1 MRRFFSQAWLFLKGQ
16 NAAFSFEE
24 FVLFKAGYPLVT
36 LIFYC
41 LLASYS
47 FSRTDLTYW
56 VVGNSFLLCMNT
68 TLFGLGNA
76 FAAERF
82 FGRIR
87 SVIVAPASKLSLVL
101 QHGFFPSAIAFLM
114 VFFGFFAGSLIFGV
128 DFSRINLWLFALA
141 AFASMFAAAGLGVL
155 LSVFGLITDSMHFVL
170 NLMSYVLM
178 IFCGANFPLSQLP
191 EAAQF
196 FSNLLPLTR
205 GIEAANM
212 LFEGFEAQRF
222 LTLLLGEVMIGILYY
237 VAAACIVKAV
247 ERIARKRASFEV
259 F

>member
-1 MRRFFSQAWLFLKGQ
+1 MRRFFSQAWLYLKGQ

-24 FVLFKAGYPLVT
+24 FVLFKAGYPIITLV
-36 LIFYC
+36 FYC
-41 LLASYS
+41 LLAAFS
-47 FSRTDLTYW
+47 FSKTDLTRW

-68 TLFGLGNA
+68 TLFGLGNT
-76 FAAERF
+76 FAGERY

-87 SVIVAPASKLSLVL
+87 SIIVAPSSKLTLVL
-101 QHGFFPSAIAFLM
+101 QHGFFPSVIAFVM
-114 VFFGFFAGSLIFGV
+114 VFFGFLVGSLLFNV
-128 DFSRINLWLFALA
+128 DFSHINMGLFALIA
-141 AFASMFAAAGLGVL
+141 LIAMFAASGLGVF
-155 LSVFGLITDSMHFVL
+155 LSVFGLISDSMHFVL

-191 EAAQF
+191 HLGQF
-196 FSNLLPLTR
+196 VAKLLPLTR
-205 GIEAANM
+205 TIEAANL
-212 LFEGFEAQRF
+212 LFEGFSTQRL
-222 LTLLLGEVMIGILYY
+222 LTLLFSELLLGIAYY

>member
-24 FVLFKAGYPLVT
+24 FVLFKAGYPIVT
-36 LIFYC
+36 LVFYC

-47 FSRTDLTYW
+47 FSKTDLTRW

-68 TLFGLGNA
+68 TLFGLGNT
-76 FAAERF
+76 FAGERF

-87 SVIVAPASKLSLVL
+87 SIVVAPSSKLALVL
-101 QHGFFPSAIAFLM
+101 QHGFFPSVIAFAM
-114 VFFGFFAGSLIFGV
+114 VFFGFMVGSLLFSV
-128 DFSRINLWLFALA
+128 DFSRIDMGLFAVT
-141 AFASMFAAAGLGVL
+141 AFVAMFAASGLGVF
-155 LSVFGLITDSMHFVL
+155 LSVFGLISDSMHFVL
-170 NLMSYVLM
+170 NVMSYVLM

-191 EAAQF
+191 ATGQF
-196 FSNLLPLTR
+196 VAKLLPLTR
-205 GIEAANM
+205 TIEAANL
-212 LFEGFEAQRF
+212 LFEGFQAQRF
-222 LTLLLGEVMIGILYY
+222 LALLLGEALLGAAYY
-237 VAAACIVKAV
+237 IAAACIVKAV